1 MFRAGR
7 LPAPLA
13 EWSPWLDW
21 LGAPWDQ
28 ISARLGSQQHRRII
42 KTHTPLDGL
51 PLDPHVRY
59 LVAARHPLDAA
70 VSMYHQNA
78 NLTGRPTSVLRAHV
92 RSWLLSWITTE
103 SDPRQQPDSLRGVL
117 HHLRDAWLRR
127 ERDPVLL
134 VHYDDLVSGLGAQM
148 RAIATWL
155 NIAVGSDIW
164 PTLVNG
170 AGLDSMRARAD
181 ELVPGKD
188 LLACNAAFFRHGRSG
203 TAAGL
208 LTVDELHDYYRM
220 VAQDLPGDLMRW
232 LHRPWQLDSDAAR
245 SR

>member
-1 MFRAGR
+1 VFRAGR

-78 NLTGRPTSVLRAHV
+78 NLTGRPTSVLRADV
-92 RSWLLSWITTE
+92 RSWLLSWMTTE
-103 SDPRQQPDSLRGVL
+103 SDPRQQPVRFVKSFGPTVVTNFGSSSLPECRLLVTRGQFGFVGVVLSRLACEMVKVRSWVLRGV
-117 HHLRDAWLRR
+117 
-127 ERDPVLL
+127 
-134 VHYDDLVSGLGAQM
+134 S
-148 RAIATWL
+148 IA
-155 NIAVGSDIW
+155 
-164 PTLVNG
+164 
-170 AGLDSMRARAD
+170 M
-181 ELVPGKD
+181 
-188 LLACNAAFFRHGRSG
+188 
-203 TAAGL
+203 
-208 LTVDELHDYYRM
+208 
-220 VAQDLPGDLMRW
+220 
-232 LHRPWQLDSDAAR
+232 
-245 SR
+245 